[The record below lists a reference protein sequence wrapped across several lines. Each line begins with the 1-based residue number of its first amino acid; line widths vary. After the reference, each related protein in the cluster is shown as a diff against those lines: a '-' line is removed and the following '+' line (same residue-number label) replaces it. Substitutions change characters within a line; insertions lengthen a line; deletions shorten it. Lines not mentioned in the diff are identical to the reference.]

1 MYYPVSSRI
10 TALTTI
16 RRERLLP
23 APGQVLVS
31 PGEMV
36 GPADVVARCQLPG
49 AVQVLDVARILGIPR
64 KRAAKYVRKSV
75 GDTVQVN
82 ELLASP
88 RGLLG
93 QIRKGCRSPVEGQ
106 VIEVRDGVMLI
117 ESAVTTLEL
126 RAHFRGEIQNV
137 MPNRGVV
144 IAVSGALIQG
154 TWGNGGEA
162 AGVLKM
168 LVDNPQKPLRARAVD
183 VSCHGTIVVGGRI
196 LDEDVLEQ
204 ATEARVRGIIVGGAV
219 AALRQN
225 LEALPFPV
233 LLTEGFGTLSMSQPV
248 FDLLQSSMGREALLS
263 ADTRTRRGACRP
275 EVVIPLQNGQHAP
288 EESSDI
294 LPMEVGVQVRA
305 LRAPYWGGV
314 GTVVD
319 LPEQPQEVESGARL
333 PVAVVE
339 LHDGERVSIPLA
351 NLELI
356 H

>member
-1 MYYPVSSRI
+1 
-10 TALTTI
+10 
-16 RRERLLP
+16 
-23 APGQVLVS
+23 
-31 PGEMV
+31 
-36 GPADVVARCQLPG
+36 
-49 AVQVLDVARILGIPR
+49 
-64 KRAAKYVRKSV
+64 
-75 GDTVQVN
+75 
-82 ELLASP
+82 
-88 RGLLG
+88 
-93 QIRKGCRSPVEGQ
+93 
-106 VIEVRDGVMLI
+106 LI
-117 ESAVTTLEL
+117 ESAATTLEL
-126 RAHFRGEIQNV
+126 QAHFRGEVQNV
-137 MPNRGVV
+137 MPDRGVV

-204 ATEARVRGIIVGGAV
+204 AIEARVRGIIVGGAV
-219 AALRQN
+219 ASLRQN
-225 LEALPFPV
+225 LESLPLPV
-233 LLTEGFGTLSMSQPV
+233 LLTEGFGALPMSQPV

-263 ADTRTRRGACRP
+263 TDTRTRRGARRP
-275 EVVIPLQNGQHAP
+275 EVVIPLHDVQNAP

-305 LRAPYWGGV
+305 LRAPYLGGV